1 MRTDPIVDRLLE
13 KTVLRIYICPCGFH
27 ASGRQHDQVDQTI
40 LDHAAFTHCPM
51 FHAKAMDVRVSA

>member
-1 MRTDPIVDRLLE
+1 MHEQTRPIE

-40 LDHAAFTHCPM
+40 QDHAAYTLCPQ
-51 FHAKAMDVRVSA
+51 FAAKAMDVRVSA